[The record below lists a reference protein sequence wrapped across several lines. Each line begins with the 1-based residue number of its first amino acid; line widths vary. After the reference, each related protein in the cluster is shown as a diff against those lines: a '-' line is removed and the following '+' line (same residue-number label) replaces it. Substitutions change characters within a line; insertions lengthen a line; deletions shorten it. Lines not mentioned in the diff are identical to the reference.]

1 MRAMLWDN
9 WRGRYATVSDP
20 APEPDFHH
28 YLVTGAILST
38 RLLSPLTSCEDEFT
52 QSGLRMEVFLSHGH

>member
-28 YLVTGAILST
+28 PIS
-38 RLLSPLTSCEDEFT
+38 
-52 QSGLRMEVFLSHGH
+52 

>member
-9 WRGRYATVSDP
+9 WRVPYAIVSDP

-28 YLVTGAILST
+28 LS
-38 RLLSPLTSCEDEFT
+38 RNGGDSKHAVAFAAD
-52 QSGLRMEVFLSHGH
+52 FL